1 MFRDALS
8 PSVNSLKF
16 LRRPVIY
23 CHESH
28 PHPSLIPYT
37 TSNVCIFNI
46 FSRSLIISVQQITY
60 WNTTT
65 YITMRSDLSLS
76 NNALGCPY
84 GTRITF
90 SPSALIDVNKFEI
103 RDPFPNGLFCF
114 VFYGSGFCFVL
125 FFPRVTLTYDACK
138 ESTYSTLLYKS

>member
-16 LRRPVIY
+16 PRRPVVY

-37 TSNVCIFNI
+37 TSNVCIFNLC
-46 FSRSLIISVQQITY
+46 SRWSLIISVQQTTY

-76 NNALGCPY
+76 NNALRRPY

-90 SPSALIDVNKFEI
+90 SHSALIDVNKFEI
-103 RDPFPNGLFCF
+103 RLYLHVSSSYHTVRDEWWPATNPIL
-114 VFYGSGFCFVL
+114 V
-125 FFPRVTLTYDACK
+125 P
-138 ESTYSTLLYKS
+138 YSIKGYSKGWKGAI